1 MSTAEIVKQ
10 VLAEQLDIEPVLDG
24 DTFEDLGPDSL
35 DGTEIAMQLEERLG
49 VEIEQER
56 FEQVMTTG
64 TVADLTQ
71 YMEELHG

>member
-10 VLAEQLDIEPVLDG
+10 VLAEQLDIERVLDG